1 MEGASEIN
9 LNEEIVME
17 ILLRLPVKSLIK
29 FNCVCRGWRDLINSR
44 HFINMHLCLA
54 QSTEYIIVKRLRDE
68 DNKNVLSFHSPAD
81 ESLLAAAPELE
92 LPELDEAN
100 WPLQLIGPCNG
111 IVCLRDFH
119 EGIHLCNPMTRKF
132 RTLPQS
138 SFGSPGGFLRQT
150 HVVGLGFDS
159 TIDGYKVVRIFES
172 SLYDFRAEIYN
183 LSTNSWRQ
191 VDAILPPVILRDC
204 FDLLFNGFF
213 HWSAGPKS
221 SPHILSF
228 DTGAEVF
235 KEIKYPNG
243 WLGEQAEPRSVEHS
257 LVVLD
262 DSMALILFSRGRLL
276 DSELYDKSEQ
286 YIEIWAMME
295 YGVEE
300 SWVKKFFLGP
310 FSGIQCVLSFWSNDK
325 LLADCCKQLVS
336 FGIQNDSKLKK
347 YDIKGFY
354 LQLVILKEISH
365 ILLKSIPST
374 SNCSLAIRI
383 IHINKV
389 AMLAEMFKLL
399 ILILAL
405 CPSAIDSSFQ
415 YFNMVE
421 QWPGGYCQFHRCRRV
436 PWPNDFTIHGLWPA
450 NHTGTVENCKK
461 TGFAPI
467 QDENKFKQ
475 LDSIWPDLDQPRP
488 E

>member
-159 TIDGYKVVRIFES
+159 TIDDYKVVRIFES

-183 LSTNSWRQ
+183 LSTDSWRQ

-243 WLGEQAEPRSVEHS
+243 WLGEQAEPESVGHS

-354 LQLVILKEISH
+354 LQLVILKE
-365 ILLKSIPST
+365 
-374 SNCSLAIRI
+374 SL
-383 IHINKV
+383 V
-389 AMLAEMFKLL
+389 SL
-399 ILILAL
+399 
-405 CPSAIDSSFQ
+405 
-415 YFNMVE
+415 Y
-421 QWPGGYCQFHRCRRV
+421 
-436 PWPNDFTIHGLWPA
+436 
-450 NHTGTVENCKK
+450 
-461 TGFAPI
+461 
-467 QDENKFKQ
+467 
-475 LDSIWPDLDQPRP
+475 
-488 E
+488 